1 MKRIYQAGTW
11 EKLIFARLGSNIF
24 SVDTEVLGEGG
35 GGGGG
40 GDDRKLEHICLC
52 LTWLERN
59 FNL

>member
-1 MKRIYQAGTW
+1 MKRIYQAGTS
-11 EKLIFARLGSNIF
+11 EKLISARLGSNII
-24 SVDTEVLGEGG
+24 SVDTEMLGE
-35 GGGGG
+35 GGG